1 MYAADVYVGQLV
13 KYKKWAELARTWLAD
28 RDGDL
33 RIVNSEG
40 RLIDFMFKSEKSR
53 CGNEYVVSEIM
64 ENYKK
69 VSGDRD
75 EEGCFVKLTPN
86 EFKFHQSWIH
96 CYKLDP
102 VEQENVSFNE
112 GEFLSMLGVNDG

>member
-1 MYAADVYVGQLV
+1 MYAEEVYIGQRV
-13 KYKKWAELARTWLAD
+13 RHKKWAELKSTWLAD

-33 RIVNSEG
+33 RIVNSKG

-53 CGNEYVVSEIM
+53 CGNEYMVSEIM

-69 VSGDRD
+69 ISGDRD
-75 EEGCFVKLTPN
+75 EEGCFVKLTPD
-86 EFKFHQSWIH
+86 ESKFQPWVH

-112 GEFLSMLGVNDG
+112 GEFLSMLGVNK

>member
-1 MYAADVYVGQLV
+1 MYAEEVYVGQAV
-13 KYKKWAELARTWLAD
+13 RYKKWAELASTWLAD

-112 GEFLSMLGVNDG
+112 GEFLSMLGVNK